1 MGPSDTAIPPLRWL
15 WLPSS
20 GCPSL
25 SGRTRDRVS
34 QVPDGSFCARCL
46 LSPRGVPAVLPVDPF
61 PHGAGFILFDGLAT
75 PTLVTRLLR
84 VRGTLRLA
92 RLPTPASAV
101 RVAPLPLKGRLHGS
115 RPFTMISSFQLTRTA
130 KLRLALSEEHEG
142 HEEDRGKAP
151 RDTSGAR
158 GFRNLRG
165 ESLAGAGFQRTVREP
180 WRFPGPKTSQPARR

>member
-130 KLRLALSEEHEG
+130 KLRLALSEEHE
-142 HEEDRGKAP
+142 EDRRKAP
-151 RDTSGAR
+151 RDSSGLSSLR
-158 GFRNLRG
+158 DLLRG
-165 ESLAGAGFQRTVREP
+165 ESPTDSR
-180 WRFPGPKTSQPARR
+180 SQPTFQPSAR